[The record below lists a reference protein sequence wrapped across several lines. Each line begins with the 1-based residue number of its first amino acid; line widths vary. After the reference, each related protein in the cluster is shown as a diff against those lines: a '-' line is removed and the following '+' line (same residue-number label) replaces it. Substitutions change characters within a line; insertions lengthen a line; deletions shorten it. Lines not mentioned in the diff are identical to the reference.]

1 MSAVTGVR
9 RAGERAAVLDVAVL
23 DVAVLDVDVTPAA
36 VAAAIHQLAAA
47 TSVTLAEVV
56 PGAATVLVVAADP
69 SQLLTLL
76 ARLPELATHL
86 AVDSAPGSADIV
98 EIPVRY
104 DGPDLAAV
112 ASATRL
118 SVEDVIRLH
127 SAATYEAAFTGFAPG
142 FAYLTGLDPRL
153 VLPRRSTPRP
163 SVPAGSLA
171 IADVYTA
178 VYPRSSPGGWHLIGT
193 TDTELFDTSR
203 TPPALLVPGSLVR
216 FVEVSP

>member
-9 RAGERAAVLDVAVL
+9 RAGERAAVLDV
-23 DVAVLDVDVTPAA
+23 DVAPA
-36 VAAAIHQLAAA
+36 AAA
-47 TSVTLAEVV
+47 TAIHLLATAAGVTLAEIV
-56 PGAATVLVVAADP
+56 PGAATVLVIATDP
-69 SQLLTLL
+69 SQLLALL
-76 ARLPELATHL
+76 ARLPELASQL
-86 AVDSAPGSADIV
+86 AVSSAPGPGDV
-98 EIPVRY
+98 LEVPVRY

-118 SVEDVIRLH
+118 PVEDVIRLH
-127 SAATYEAAFTGFAPG
+127 SAVTYRAAFTGFAPG

-153 VLPRRSTPRP
+153 ILPRRSTPRP

-193 TDTELFDTSR
+193 TDTPLFDPTR
-203 TPPALLVPGSLVR
+203 DPPALLAPGSLVR
-216 FVEVSP
+216 FVVQEKP